1 MLAGTDCK
9 HPHQAVSAQAMNVSI
24 QRCVH
29 VTVAGIKGKWRM
41 DHANVRN
48 VGGVEF
54 AVILTRDRTLTTLL
68 ALLAE
73 RKAEIIGKK
82 NINFG
87 ASDSVAQLLHLRN
100 AHQETLVRG
109 ASAGSSLFA
118 DVEVDAAIETAE
130 VEPPAR
136 KQWQRPPKIQPVD
149 DVIVVPLP
157 DGSSLRMQSVERRDA
172 PLSIEMTPSNLAVFF
187 DFVVQSGMAFLPK
200 ARPKRKRAHNY
211 ASATSDDSDHDGDKS
226 DGARA
231 DGDAPGE
238 CDAESDAFQPLDEI
252 PDDVET

>member
-1 MLAGTDCK
+1 
-9 HPHQAVSAQAMNVSI
+9 MNVSI

-172 PLSIEMTPSNLAVFF
+172 PLSIEMTPSNLAVPFF
-187 DFVVQSGMAFLPK
+187 RFR
-200 ARPKRKRAHNY
+200 RPERH
-211 ASATSDDSDHDGDKS
+211 GV
-226 DGARA
+226 
-231 DGDAPGE
+231 PP
-238 CDAESDAFQPLDEI
+238 ESP
-252 PDDVET
+252 PET

>member
-1 MLAGTDCK
+1 
-9 HPHQAVSAQAMNVSI
+9 MNVSV
-24 QRCVH
+24 QRCVD
-29 VTVAGIKGKWRM
+29 VTVAGIEGKWRM

-73 RKAEIIGKK
+73 RKAEIIGKNI

-118 DVEVDAAIETAE
+118 DVEVDAAIATAE

-187 DFVVQSGMAFLPK
+187 DFVVQNGMAFRPK
-200 ARPKRKRAHNY
+200 ARPKRKRTHSP

>member
-1 MLAGTDCK
+1 
-9 HPHQAVSAQAMNVSI
+9 MNVSI

-187 DFVVQSGMAFLPK
+187 DFVVQNGMAFRPK
-200 ARPKRKRAHNY
+200 ARPKRKKG
-211 ASATSDDSDHDGDKS
+211 T
-226 DGARA
+226 
-231 DGDAPGE
+231 
-238 CDAESDAFQPLDEI
+238 
-252 PDDVET
+252 

>member
-1 MLAGTDCK
+1 M
-9 HPHQAVSAQAMNVSI
+9 
-24 QRCVH
+24 
-29 VTVAGIKGKWRM
+29 
-41 DHANVRN
+41 
-48 VGGVEF
+48 
-54 AVILTRDRTLTTLL
+54 
-68 ALLAE
+68 
-73 RKAEIIGKK
+73 
-82 NINFG
+82 
-87 ASDSVAQLLHLRN
+87 
-100 AHQETLVRG
+100 RG